1 MNDMG
6 IEELQVCLQDL
17 EEQIASME
25 GMQWEDIETVLNGIT
40 EDIDRGLHGRACYCA
55 AYFMLFD
62 GRTED
67 ALEYLNESVRCM
79 IGTSEEKEVSRCYNM
94 FGIIAHSQNNLHLA
108 LEQYETALA
117 YAEKYDN
124 KMDYN
129 IVLGNLADAFYRFG
143 AYEQAV
149 KCYEECLK
157 NYDVGSASKENDI
170 VNYRKIVASYGY
182 CLLMLER
189 LEQATRVAD
198 YLLAMSCSINCE
210 LATRLSVYTFLAF
223 LYYRKN
229 EKQREK
235 LALRIALDFAQDL
248 EQISSECDVLLN
260 LIDFLCYS
268 RRMEDLAELIH
279 DLEGKAAVEQNA
291 GFFLQLLSVH
301 MRYFGDGMDT
311 NEFRQNAEMF
321 FCVKEECE
329 KTVSM
334 QIMQMM
340 ELRTR
345 LQQIEEEQHKLE
357 SVNSQLMYQ
366 VEHDELS
373 GLCNRG
379 SLNRHLEKVF
389 EEAVQKQKVLTILF
403 FDIDFFK
410 QMNDYYGH
418 KRGDDCIV
426 ALADSLRECMYE
438 DFIARYGG
446 DEFVVVMYDR
456 SRDYVERKVN
466 ALLQNVRNKAIPH
479 EMSTVSDVMTVT
491 VGIVHDVPKKQQRVW
506 EFLTA
511 ADIALYQQKK
521 EHKGRARFYEVL

>member
-1 MNDMG
+1 MA
-6 IEELQVCLQDL
+6 ELKIRLQEL

-25 GMQWEDIETVLNGIT
+25 EMQWDDIETVLKGIT
-40 EDIDRGLHGRACYCA
+40 EEVDRGLHGRACYCA

-62 GRTED
+62 GRTEE
-67 ALEYLNESVRCM
+67 ALEYLNKSVRCM
-79 IGTSEEKEVSRCYNM
+79 IGTAEEKELSRCYNM

-108 LEQYETALA
+108 MEQYELSLA
-117 YAEKYDN
+117 YAEKYN
-124 KMDYN
+124 NNMDCN

-143 AYEQAV
+143 AYEHAV
-149 KCYEECLK
+149 KCYEKCLK
-157 NYDVGSASKENDI
+157 KYELGSDSKANDI
-170 VNYRKIVASYGY
+170 VNYRKILASYGY

-189 LEQATRVAD
+189 LELATKVAD

-210 LATRLSVYTFLAF
+210 LATRLSTYTFLAF
-223 LYYRKN
+223 LYFKRN
-229 EKQREK
+229 EGQRGE
-235 LALRIALDFAQDL
+235 LALKIALEFAQDL

-260 LIDFLCYS
+260 LINFLCYS
-268 RRMEDLAELIH
+268 ERLEDLAELIH
-279 DLEGKAAVEQNA
+279 DLEGKAAMEQNG
-291 GFFLQLLSVH
+291 GFLLLLLSIH
-301 MRYFGDGMDT
+301 MRYFGDEMDT

-321 FCVKEECE
+321 FCVKEKCE
-329 KTVSM
+329 KTVST

-357 SVNSQLMYQ
+357 RVNSRLMYQ

-379 SLNRHLEKVF
+379 CLNRHLENVF
-389 EEAVQKQKVLTILF
+389 EEAVQKQKVLSILF

-418 KRGDDCIV
+418 KKGDDCIV
-426 ALADSLRECMYE
+426 ALADSLRECMYD
-438 DFIARYGG
+438 DFVARYGG
-446 DEFVVVMYDR
+446 DEFVAVMFDR
-456 SRDYVERKVN
+456 SRDYVEEKVN
-466 ALLQNVRNKAIPH
+466 ALLQRIRDKAIPH
-479 EMSTVSDVMTVT
+479 EVSTVSDVMTVT

-506 EFLTA
+506 EFLAA

-521 EHKGRARFYEVL
+521 EHRGRARFFEIG